1 MKSSIMPACTRMLV
15 PALLASLAVPCAPAA
30 AQDAASEGI
39 AICRF
44 NGADPETNVRFL
56 APGQMFKAEEYIAA
70 NKLNIQLEFIGGEYD
85 DGNFSETIARVTPG
99 HVAFDMGKP
108 DFTDMG
114 GLFLYD
120 KNVKDRG
127 DGGVYGDA
135 LAHFAPKASLYT
147 CEVISPEKVCVSKKV
162 NQFHM
167 PCEG

>member
-1 MKSSIMPACTRMLV
+1 MKSSIMSACV
-15 PALLASLAVPCAPAA
+15 LASLAALCAPAA
-30 AQDAASEGI
+30 TQEAGEGI

-44 NGADPETNVRFL
+44 KGGDPAKHVRFF
-56 APGQMFKAEEYIAA
+56 APGQMPKAGEYVAA
-70 NKLNIQLEFIGGEYD
+70 NQPAIKLLFIGGAYD
-85 DGNFSETIARVTPG
+85 NGAFSEVIARLSEAHT
-99 HVAFDMGKP
+99 AFDMGKP

-147 CEVISPEKVCVSKKV
+147 CEVISPEKVCVSQKV

-167 PCEG
+167 PCES

>member
-1 MKSSIMPACTRMLV
+1 MKSSIMPV
-15 PALLASLAVPCAPAA
+15 YVLASLAALG
-30 AQDAASEGI
+30 AQAMAQEAEGI

-44 NGADPETNVRFL
+44 KGADPAKHVRFF
-56 APGQMFKAEEYIAA
+56 APGQMLKAQEYIAA
-70 NKLNIQLEFIGGEYD
+70 NKLPIQLSFIGGTHD
-85 DGNFSETIARVTPG
+85 NGAFSEVIARLSEGDT
-99 HVAFDMGKP
+99 AFDMGKP

-135 LAHFAPKASLYT
+135 LAHFAPKASLYA
-147 CEVISPEKVCVSKKV
+147 CEVIAPEKVCVSQKD

-167 PCEG
+167 PCAG